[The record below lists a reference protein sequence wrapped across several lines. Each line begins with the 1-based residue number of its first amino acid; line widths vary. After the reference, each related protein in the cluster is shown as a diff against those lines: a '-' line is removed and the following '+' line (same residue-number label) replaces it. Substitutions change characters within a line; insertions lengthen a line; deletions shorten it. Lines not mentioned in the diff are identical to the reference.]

1 MHILSID
8 LFYKSSISL
17 THLVRSS
24 GPRCHLL
31 RANATQ
37 LATLYHRSSPDL
49 DQHPNSTDQI
59 RTIQTTLPYIH
70 HTTMSF
76 STAFASEPTQWDED
90 KATLSN
96 YQEVK
101 TDHIDLDWSI
111 DWKKQVIHGGAQLRM
126 TATKDIKTVVLDS
139 SYLDIKKVSVDGAEV
154 KWSHGERI
162 GAMGEG
168 LKIELKDEFKK
179 GQVSFF

>member
-1 MHILSID
+1 
-8 LFYKSSISL
+8 
-17 THLVRSS
+17 
-24 GPRCHLL
+24 
-31 RANATQ
+31 
-37 LATLYHRSSPDL
+37 
-49 DQHPNSTDQI
+49 
-59 RTIQTTLPYIH
+59 
-70 HTTMSF
+70 MSF
-76 STAFASEPTQWDED
+76 STAFASAPTEWDED

-96 YQEVK
+96 YQEVR

-139 SYLDIKKVSVDGAEV
+139 SYLDIKKVSVDGNEV

-168 LKIELKDEFKK
+168 LKIELKDQMKA
-179 GQVSFF
+179 GQVSLARGTLDRADSRHS